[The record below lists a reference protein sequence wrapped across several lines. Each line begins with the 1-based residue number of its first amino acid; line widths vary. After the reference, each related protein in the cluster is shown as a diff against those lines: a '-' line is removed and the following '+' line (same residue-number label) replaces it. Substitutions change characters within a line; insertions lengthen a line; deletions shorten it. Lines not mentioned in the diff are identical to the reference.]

1 MRHRALQTGRIYVN
15 HNVHDRHLSVDE
27 LRQMVG
33 AEGEI
38 LCPTGFDTFVVVYEV
53 LVNSGLSRRVDWLPT
68 VFFTHSAADIQWP
81 ELARLLC
88 PDDPECSGSR
98 SKAVVENPCLADW
111 FFYHRITKFMDM
123 FYKGILKY
131 RGSPTYMV

>member
-1 MRHRALQTGRIYVN
+1 MSNRVQHFRGSLRGTRQFWSKQKSRLVAM
-15 HNVHDRHLSVDE
+15 VDT
-27 LRQMVG
+27 LG
-33 AEGEI
+33 
-38 LCPTGFDTFVVVYEV
+38 
-53 LVNSGLSRRVDWLPT
+53 LPT
-68 VFFTHSAADIQWP
+68 VFFTHSAADLQWP

-88 PDDPECSGSR
+88 PDDPDCSGSR